1 MGGLFKKDVFGRPY
15 ILKKFLVRIF
25 GSFFYPRFTK
35 KYNCISKGAENIA
48 NLPGTNV
55 LFISN
60 HQTYFADV
68 ALMYQIIQNAKLGH
82 YNNVKKKGFWK
93 MPIKNFFY
101 VAAEETMKDGLIPK
115 LMALTGAV
123 TIKRTWREKGKK
135 INREVDKSDTSNI
148 AKALDNGWVI
158 SFPQGTTKP
167 YSVIRKGTAHIIKDY
182 KPIVVPIVID
192 GLRRAFDKKGLA
204 KKKVNTDLRIL
215 IKEPLKID
223 YESSIEELVELIGES
238 IHQNEYYKNNPKVI
252 LS

>member
-1 MGGLFKKDVFGRPY
+1 MSEIFKKDIFGRPY

-25 GSFFYPRFTK
+25 GSFFYPRFNK
-35 KYNCISKGAENIA
+35 KYNVIASGAQIIND
-48 NLPGTNV
+48 LPDTNV

-82 YNNVKKKGFWK
+82 LNTVQKKGFWK
-93 MPIKNFFY
+93 MPVKNFFY
-101 VAAEETMKDGLIPK
+101 VAAEETMKDGFIPK

-123 TIKRTWREKGKK
+123 TIKRTWREKGKE
-135 INREVDKSDTSNI
+135 INREVDTKDTSNI

-167 YSVIRKGTAHIIKDY
+167 FSIIRKGTAHIIKDC

-204 KKKVNTDLRIL
+204 KKKTNTDIKIW

-223 YESSIEELVELIGES
+223 YNNSIDEIVEIIGDA
-238 IHQNEYYKNNPKVI
+238 IHQTEYHKNNPKSI
-252 LS
+252 LI